1 MSAVPR
7 LWPQWPPRNQCH
19 LAAHCPRSCRR
30 RPTRPVVAV
39 FLLGRDSR
47 SLVGTPVRLRDRSPA
62 GGTGL
67 PHRGSHA
74 CDRAGRMDPGEAQ
87 AGDVL
92 ADADRAT
99 AQWAPTAAARL
110 SGSLGEDH
118 FSALCGSVE
127 SHGVPR
133 PGCRYCSSR
142 PADRRAVSHS
152 DVPATSIEEA
162 FLSGGQADNPGLM
175 VSRKRIR
182 RRRSSPLPRAMTSLI
197 FVFSHVVMA
206 APSVRSWALFI
217 RQQ

>member
-1 MSAVPR
+1 VVGPHILCRVHAGGDAAYDDRHCSNQDLDVHSWPTRCGGAPVLCRALLFGDWVRFVQVMTRPRWMSAVPR

-118 FSALCGSVE
+118 FSALCGSV
-127 SHGVPR
+127 
-133 PGCRYCSSR
+133 
-142 PADRRAVSHS
+142 
-152 DVPATSIEEA
+152 
-162 FLSGGQADNPGLM
+162 
-175 VSRKRIR
+175 
-182 RRRSSPLPRAMTSLI
+182 
-197 FVFSHVVMA
+197 
-206 APSVRSWALFI
+206 
-217 RQQ
+217 